1 MTGVLICGICGR
13 MGRQLVESAAETD
26 VRVVCGV
33 DVQAGEVSGI
43 PVYDSFDAVR
53 ERVDCIIDFSNHA
66 LLPKILAY
74 ALDKRLPAVIA
85 TTGHTEAERAQM
97 REAAAHIPV
106 FSSGNMSLGINVLIS
121 LAKSAAAALGSDF
134 DIEIVEMHHNRK
146 LDAPSG
152 TALMIADG
160 IREALPYE
168 PEYIYDRTQRRERA
182 AAANAP
188 FHSRRHD
195 RRRARGDLFG
205 PGRGH
210 PHLAFRAGTRA
221 VCAGRA
227 GGGRIHQKQ
236 AERPVFD
243 EGAFDGFRRGDEISE
258 RS

>member
-1 MTGVLICGICGR
+1 M
-13 MGRQLVESAAETD
+13 
-26 VRVVCGV
+26 
-33 DVQAGEVSGI
+33 SGI

-74 ALDKRLPAVIA
+74 ALDQRLPAVIA

-168 PEYIYDRTQRRERA
+168 PEYIYDRTQRRAPRGRSEIGIHSIRGGTIVGEHEVIFSGRGEVIRISHSAQGRELFAQGALA
-182 AAANAP
+182 AAEYIKNKQNGLY
-188 FHSRRHD
+188 SMKELLTD
-195 RRRARGDLFG
+195 S
-205 PGRGH
+205 
-210 PHLAFRAGTRA
+210 A
-221 VCAGRA
+221 VGM
-227 GGGRIHQKQ
+227 K
-236 AERPVFD
+236 
-243 EGAFDGFRRGDEISE
+243 
-258 RS
+258 

>member
-168 PEYIYDRTQRRERA
+168 PEYIYDRTQRR
-182 AAANAP
+182 AP
-188 FHSRRHD
+188 RGRSEIGIHSI
-195 RRRARGDLFG
+195 RGGTIVGEHEVIFS
-205 PGRGH
+205 GRGEVIRISH
-210 PHLAFRAGTRA
+210 SAQGRELFAQGALATAEYIKNKQNGLYSMKELLMDSA
-221 VCAGRA
+221 VGM
-227 GGGRIHQKQ
+227 K
-236 AERPVFD
+236 
-243 EGAFDGFRRGDEISE
+243 
-258 RS
+258 

>member
-1 MTGVLICGICGR
+1 M
-13 MGRQLVESAAETD
+13 
-26 VRVVCGV
+26 
-33 DVQAGEVSGI
+33 SGI

-168 PEYIYDRTQRRERA
+168 PEYIYDRTQRREPRGRSEIGIHSIRGGTIVGEHEVIFSGRGEVIRISHSAQGRELFAQGALA
-182 AAANAP
+182 AAEYIKNKQNGLY
-188 FHSRRHD
+188 SMKELLMD
-195 RRRARGDLFG
+195 S
-205 PGRGH
+205 
-210 PHLAFRAGTRA
+210 A
-221 VCAGRA
+221 VGM
-227 GGGRIHQKQ
+227 K
-236 AERPVFD
+236 
-243 EGAFDGFRRGDEISE
+243 
-258 RS
+258 

>member
-53 ERVDCIIDFSNHA
+53 ERADCIIDFSNHA

-168 PEYIYDRTQRRERA
+168 PEYIYDRTQRREPRGRSEIGIHSIRGGTIVGEHEVIFSGRGEVIRISHSAQGRELFAQGALA
-182 AAANAP
+182 AAEYIKNKQNGLY
-188 FHSRRHD
+188 SMKELLTD
-195 RRRARGDLFG
+195 S
-205 PGRGH
+205 
-210 PHLAFRAGTRA
+210 A
-221 VCAGRA
+221 VGM
-227 GGGRIHQKQ
+227 K
-236 AERPVFD
+236 
-243 EGAFDGFRRGDEISE
+243 
-258 RS
+258 

>member
-1 MTGVLICGICGR
+1 M
-13 MGRQLVESAAETD
+13 
-26 VRVVCGV
+26 
-33 DVQAGEVSGI
+33 
-43 PVYDSFDAVR
+43 
-53 ERVDCIIDFSNHA
+53 DCIIDFSNHA

-168 PEYIYDRTQRRERA
+168 RSIFMTVPSGANRA
-182 AAANAP
+182 AAAKSASIP
-188 FHSRRHD
+188 FAA
-195 RRRARGDLFG
+195 ARSS
-205 PGRGH
+205 
-210 PHLAFRAGTRA
+210 ASTR
-221 VCAGRA
+221 
-227 GGGRIHQKQ
+227 
-236 AERPVFD
+236 
-243 EGAFDGFRRGDEISE
+243 
-258 RS
+258 

>member
-1 MTGVLICGICGR
+1 M
-13 MGRQLVESAAETD
+13 
-26 VRVVCGV
+26 
-33 DVQAGEVSGI
+33 I
-43 PVYDSFDAVR
+43 PSTRCR

-168 PEYIYDRTQRRERA
+168 PEYIYDRTQRREPRGRSEIGIHSIRGGTIVGEHEVIFSGRGEVIRISHSAQGRELFAQGALA
-182 AAANAP
+182 AAEYIKNKQNGLY
-188 FHSRRHD
+188 SMKELLMD
-195 RRRARGDLFG
+195 S
-205 PGRGH
+205 
-210 PHLAFRAGTRA
+210 A
-221 VCAGRA
+221 VGM
-227 GGGRIHQKQ
+227 K
-236 AERPVFD
+236 
-243 EGAFDGFRRGDEISE
+243 
-258 RS
+258 

>member
-1 MTGVLICGICGR
+1 
-13 MGRQLVESAAETD
+13 
-26 VRVVCGV
+26 
-33 DVQAGEVSGI
+33 
-43 PVYDSFDAVR
+43 DSFDAVR

-168 PEYIYDRTQRRERA
+168 PEYIYDRTQRRAPRGRSEIGIHSIRGGTIVGEHEVIFSGRGEVIRISHSAQGRELFAQGALA
-182 AAANAP
+182 AAEYIKNKQNGLY
-188 FHSRRHD
+188 SMKELLMD
-195 RRRARGDLFG
+195 S
-205 PGRGH
+205 
-210 PHLAFRAGTRA
+210 A
-221 VCAGRA
+221 VGM
-227 GGGRIHQKQ
+227 K
-236 AERPVFD
+236 
-243 EGAFDGFRRGDEISE
+243 
-258 RS
+258 